1 MLSSMSFRTFAPIAF
16 PRSGLRARSTIDCRP
31 FRLCVLVLLLAG
43 LVMDRSY
50 AAEQRATPTPTTA
63 TELIPMAPVTLDGRV
78 LFKVRGVTAFPAE
91 QRAGLIEQRL
101 REVAS
106 NENLPL
112 DSLQVEGRKDRSL
125 LKFSDELV
133 MTIYD
138 ADAEIEGV
146 SRHLLAEAYQRRIKA
161 EIAAYRHDRNPEILF
176 THTLYAVGAT
186 AAFLLS
192 VYLLVVGF
200 RRADRLLEKRYQTK
214 VESLRGKIFR
224 FVESELIWNGIRS
237 SGQLVRTFLILF
249 LLFIYSQF
257 VLGLFPWTKAL
268 SGRLLSLLL
277 DPLRTMGLAVIDAVP
292 RLIFLVILAI
302 VIRYTLKLLKMY
314 FTAIQQGTF
323 SLSGFDA
330 DWAMPTFRILRW
342 VTIAFAVVVAYPYV
356 PGSDSE
362 AFKGVSILLGVIFSL
377 GSSSVVA
384 NTIAGYTMIYRRAF
398 KVGDRVMIDQLV
410 GDVTAM
416 RLQVTHLRSLK
427 NEEITIPNSTI
438 LNSSVTNFSTLALER
453 GLVLHTTV
461 GVGYETPW
469 RQVEALLL
477 AAARRTEGVLQNPP
491 PVVLLPSLG
500 DFAVQYEL
508 NVHSDRPQD
517 SPQLLAALHR
527 NILDLFNEHGV
538 QIMTPAYQEDPANPK
553 IVPKDRWFASPAMPP
568 AI

>member
-1 MLSSMSFRTFAPIAF
+1 
-16 PRSGLRARSTIDCRP
+16 
-31 FRLCVLVLLLAG
+31 
-43 LVMDRSY
+43 
-50 AAEQRATPTPTTA
+50 
-63 TELIPMAPVTLDGRV
+63 MAPVTLDGRV
-78 LFKVRGVTAFPAE
+78 LFKVRGVSAFPAE
-91 QRAGLIEQRL
+91 QRAALTEQRL

-106 NENLPL
+106 NESFSL
-112 DSLQVEGRKDRSL
+112 DSLHVEEQRDRSL

-161 EIAAYRHDRNPEILF
+161 EVAVYRHDRDPEILF
-176 THTLYAVGAT
+176 THTIYAVGAT
-186 AAFLLS
+186 AAFLLV
-192 VYLLVVGF
+192 VYLLVLAF
-200 RRADRLLEKRYQTK
+200 RRADRLLEKRYKAK
-214 VESLRGKIFR
+214 VEGLEIKTFRIVQSERIWSGIQSSASL
-224 FVESELIWNGIRS
+224 L
-237 SGQLVRTFLILF
+237 RTLLILF
-249 LLFIYSQF
+249 PLSIYSQF
-257 VLGLFPWTKAL
+257 VLSLFPWTKAL
-268 SGRLLSLLL
+268 SGRLLSLVL

-302 VIRYTLKLLKMY
+302 VIRYAIKLLKMY

-323 SLSGFDA
+323 FLSGFDA
-330 DWAMPTFRILRW
+330 DWAMPTFRILRS
-342 VTIAFAVVVAYPYV
+342 VTIAFALVVAYPYV

-438 LNSSVTNFSTLALER
+438 LNSSVTNFSSLALER
-453 GLVLHTTV
+453 GLILHATV

-477 AAARRTEGVLQNPP
+477 EAARRTEGVLQNPP

-508 NVHSDRPQD
+508 NVHSDRPKD
-517 SPQLLAALHR
+517 SLQLLATLHR

-538 QIMTPAYQEDPANPK
+538 QIMTPAYQDDPANPK
-553 IVPKDRWFASPAMPP
+553 IVPKDQWFAPP
-568 AI
+568 ATPPAT

>member
-1 MLSSMSFRTFAPIAF
+1 MLSSMSFRAPTHIAF
-16 PRSGLRARSTIDCRP
+16 PRSGLRARSTIGCRP
-31 FRLCVLVLLLAG
+31 FRLCVLVLLLVGAAI
-43 LVMDRSY
+43 DRSF
-50 AAEQRATPTPTTA
+50 AAEQRAIPTPTA
-63 TELIPMAPVTLDGRV
+63 ASELIPMAPVRLDGRV
-78 LFKVRGVTAFPAE
+78 LFKVRGVSAFPAE
-91 QRAGLIEQRL
+91 QRAGLTEQRL
-101 REVAS
+101 RDIAS
-106 NENLPL
+106 NESLPL
-112 DSLQVEGRKDRSL
+112 DSLHVEERRDRSL

-133 MTIYD
+133 MTVYD

-146 SRHLLAEAYQRRIKA
+146 SRHLLAEAYQRRIKTELA
-161 EIAAYRHDRNPEILF
+161 VYRHDRNPEILL
-176 THTLYAVGAT
+176 THTIYAVGAT
-186 AAFLLS
+186 TAFLLS
-192 VYLLVVGF
+192 VYLLVLGF

-237 SGQLVRTFLILF
+237 SGQLVRTMLILF
-249 LLFIYSQF
+249 LLFIHSQF

-268 SGRLLSLLL
+268 SARLLSLVL
-277 DPLRTMGLAVIDAVP
+277 DPLQTMGLAVIDAVP
-292 RLIFLVILAI
+292 RLIFLVILAV

-323 SLSGFDA
+323 FLSGFDA
-330 DWAMPTFRILRW
+330 DWAMPTYRILRT
-342 VTIAFAVVVAYPYV
+342 VTIAFALVVAYPYV

-362 AFKGVSILLGVIFSL
+362 AFKGISILLGVIFSL

-427 NEEITIPNSTI
+427 NEEITIPNSMI
-438 LNSSVTNFSTLALER
+438 LNSSVTNFSSLAQER
-453 GLVLHTTV
+453 GLILHAIV
-461 GVGYETPW
+461 GVGYETSW

-477 AAARRTEGVLQNPP
+477 EAARRTEGVLQNPP

-508 NVHSDRPQD
+508 NVHSDRPQE
-517 SPQLLAALHR
+517 SPQLYAALHH

-538 QIMTPAYQEDPANPK
+538 QIMTPAYQDDPVKPK
-553 IVPKDRWFASPAMPP
+553 IVPKDQWFAPP
-568 AI
+568 ATPPAT